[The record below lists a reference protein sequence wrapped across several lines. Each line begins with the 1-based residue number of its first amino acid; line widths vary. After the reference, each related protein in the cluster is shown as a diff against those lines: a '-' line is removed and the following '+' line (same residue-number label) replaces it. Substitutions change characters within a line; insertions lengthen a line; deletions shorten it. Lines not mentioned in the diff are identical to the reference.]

1 MKTWKYNKDK
11 KQFDITEQKSLS
23 AYSYKTPTQFLLEK
37 GYKDKDLI
45 DASTMRILCTEY
57 IQNQILIPDFR
68 ILDPI
73 IKRFDIASKKYNEP
87 LEFHDFDSIMVSYAN
102 QSGST
107 KLKFL
112 IDLWKKD

>member
-11 KQFDITEQKSLS
+11 RQFDITEQKSLS

-45 DASTMRILCTEY
+45 DASTMMQLGCEY
-57 IQNQILIPDFR
+57 IQNQILIPQKN
-68 ILDPI
+68 ILLQI
-73 IKRFDIASKKYNEP
+73 ISYFDKVSKKYNEP
-87 LEFHDFDSIMVSYAN
+87 LEFHDFDSIMVTYAEKT
-102 QSGST
+102 GST

-112 IDLWKKD
+112 IDLWKQD